1 MPEQV
6 SFKYNDSLSSP
17 SGTCLGENCSVAVA
31 VASVQS
37 GQFPSPL
44 QPPLLSLRTA
54 KAAAPPPPM
63 DSHQGPGRGRPIASS
78 MPIIGEVSI
87 PNPRSQ
93 INQFSAANPFETF
106 GPVENVPPASRH
118 LPPSQQSIPSS
129 FQHVAQQQQKS
140 FATMQRPMQSS
151 VSRFTGAPPAPR
163 HAQTLTVTNSAPE
176 SSSVGLD
183 LDLQQPQSHTTLRQH
198 DYAAL
203 VANTPDI
210 TSFMDSFPGHLQ
222 GMKLIRDPPDLD
234 TWRKILFHVDEMI
247 TLSEEQYVHLLW
259 YTSFYE

>member
-1 MPEQV
+1 
-6 SFKYNDSLSSP
+6 
-17 SGTCLGENCSVAVA
+17 
-31 VASVQS
+31 
-37 GQFPSPL
+37 
-44 QPPLLSLRTA
+44 
-54 KAAAPPPPM
+54 M

-78 MPIIGEVSI
+78 ISIVGEVSV

-106 GPVENVPPASRH
+106 GPIENIPPSPRH
-118 LPPSQQSIPSS
+118 LQPSQQSIPNPS
-129 FQHVAQQQQKS
+129 QHVAQQQQKS
-140 FATMQRPMQSS
+140 FATMQRSMQSS

-163 HAQTLTVTNSAPE
+163 PAQTLTVTNHAPE
-176 SSSVGLD
+176 PSSVELA
-183 LDLQQPQSHTTLRQH
+183 LELQQPQLHTILPQH

-247 TLSEEQYVHLLW
+247 TLSKEQYAHLLW
-259 YTSFYE
+259 RTSF